1 MDIFRR
7 EYKELSND
15 QKAYVDLFKYK
26 AQELFDKFM
35 ESQFLDHDQR
45 CMSLA
50 KTNLEQAVMWAVKA
64 ITR

>member
-7 EYKELSND
+7 EIKELTYD
-15 QKAYVDLFKYK
+15 QKAYIDLFKYK
-26 AQELFDKFM
+26 AQELFDKFL
-35 ESQFLDHDQR
+35 EVNAIDHDAR

-50 KTNLEQAVMWAVKA
+50 KTNLEQSIMWAVKA